1 MTVTYVGVSG
11 SYPVAAY
18 VPSVTYG
25 CDLTVEGDCQPLSN
39 MNLLYNL
46 HRKYCITFLFGFKGS
61 TYGKILCALS
71 IFIGLLLTFAGHR
84 WFQLEMFLGGFAA
97 FSAVSYILLINHL
110 ETNVTGIYTVQ

>member
-1 MTVTYVGVSG
+1 VTVTYVGVSG

-25 CDLTVEGDCQPLSN
+25 CDLTVEGDCQPLSKF
-39 MNLLYNL
+39 NLFFNCVLEV
-46 HRKYCITFLFGFKGS
+46 TFLSCFKGS
-61 TYGKILCALS
+61 IYGKILCALS

-84 WFQLEMFLGGFAA
+84 WFHLEMFLGGFAA